1 MSPGFKNVLNKFHL
15 FYFSKFIWMNLV
27 LAASCGPWFP
37 DQGSNPGPLC
47 WEHSVSATRPL
58 EMASARLYCC
68 AVFSLLRYTHVKPFP
83 LAISSSRN
91 ALLSKV
97 HRPCDLTAS
106 KLVFFFFFK
115 THFQGGISFSFNNI
129 TPSSMFPIFHWP
141 LFLFYTFTPYCAC
154 TLSYLVMFDSLRPH
168 AL

>member
-1 MSPGFKNVLNKFHL
+1 MGPGSLTRDPTQAPCVGNTASQPLDHWRWPLHVFIAVLCSLYSDTLTSSLSHL
-15 FYFSKFIWMNLV
+15 
-27 LAASCGPWFP
+27 
-37 DQGSNPGPLC
+37 
-47 WEHSVSATRPL
+47 
-58 EMASARLYCC
+58 
-68 AVFSLLRYTHVKPFP
+68 PFP
-83 LAISSSRN
+83 LLGMLFSQKSIGLVTS
-91 ALLSKV
+91 LLQSWFV
-97 HRPCDLTAS
+97 
-106 KLVFFFFFK
+106 FFFFK